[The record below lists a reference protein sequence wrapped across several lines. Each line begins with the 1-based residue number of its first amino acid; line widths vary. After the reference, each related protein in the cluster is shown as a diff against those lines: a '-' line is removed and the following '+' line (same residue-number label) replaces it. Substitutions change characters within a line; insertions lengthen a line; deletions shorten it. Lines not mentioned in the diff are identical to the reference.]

1 MACDKAL
8 PGYGVIETIASVV
21 LLMVFAEWF
30 MWRMFHLAD
39 GVCLQLA
46 YSARRF
52 VLSVVVF
59 FCLEGYILGFFDM

>member
-1 MACDKAL
+1 MI
-8 PGYGVIETIASVV
+8 VSVV
-21 LLMVFAEWF
+21 ILMVFAEWF
-30 MWRMFHLAD
+30 VWRMFHLAD

-59 FCLEGYILGFFDM
+59 VFFAWKDTFWCFF